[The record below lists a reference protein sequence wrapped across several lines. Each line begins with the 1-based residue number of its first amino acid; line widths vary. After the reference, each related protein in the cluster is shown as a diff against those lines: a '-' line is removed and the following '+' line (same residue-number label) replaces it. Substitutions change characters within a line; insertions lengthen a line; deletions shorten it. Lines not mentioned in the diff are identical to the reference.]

1 MRWFIWGVAAI
12 LAAVAVYVFVA
23 PQFMGSTG
31 VSVEKPGEA
40 TAPAVTPA
48 PDAAPDRGGEPA
60 SGGVPAVAPPNSA
73 APTAPSGAAPDTAA
87 QTEAAAEAAVAAAA
101 KQAEAEAAVRAAAEA
116 ETKRIAA
123 VLADPAA
130 REAALTVQGFDAA
143 VADAAIDGTEM
154 AGPQKLALKN
164 LLKASKADPALLD
177 AALSQVRAAL
187 TEE

>member
-60 SGGVPAVAPPNSA
+60 SGGVPA
-73 APTAPSGAAPDTAA
+73 APTAPSGATPDTAA

-187 TEE
+187 AED